1 MTNRRLKIPLQIKQQ
16 VLHEAGYKCGNPTCR
31 SILTLDIHHLDYVSE
46 GGDNSPSNLLAL
58 CPNCHSLHHKGHI
71 PLESLRTWKI
81 LLLSLNEAFDKR
93 SINILLA
100 LDKVDSII
108 VSGDGLLD
116 CASLI
121 ASGIVKVEWRG
132 GSEYSLFGEGL
143 FFSDT
148 DKKNPI
154 KDTIKDGQYWIE
166 LSEKGH
172 LLVSAWK
179 QGDQKSAV
187 NAIPIGKNKTK
198 NES

>member
-132 GSEYSLFGEGL
+132 GSGGLFGGGL
-143 FFSDT
+143 FSS

-154 KDTIKDGQYWIE
+154 KDTIEDGQYWIE

-179 QGDQKSAV
+179 QGDQKGAV
-187 NAIPIGKNKTK
+187 NAIADGKNKATK
-198 NES
+198 ES